1 MGQIFHEIQGTV
13 ESIMEGF
20 NGTVLAYGQT
30 SSGKTHT
37 MEGPS
42 LWDTKAQG
50 VIPRTIDKIFGLI
63 QDADESN
70 SFTVAVS
77 YYEVY
82 NEKIRDLLNPSQD
95 DLKMREYPNK
105 ADGWFIQD
113 VTEAFCADRDSVI
126 RLIETGKT
134 FRATAATL
142 MNADSSR
149 SHSIMSILV
158 SQKNEVTGRNRKGR
172 LFLVDLA
179 GSEKISKTGATGQTK
194 KEAIGINI
202 SLTTLG
208 MVINALC
215 DGSSHIPYRDSKL
228 TLILKNSLGGN
239 SKTTLIICCAS
250 EARHTLETISTLR
263 FGERAKRIKNNA
275 RVNEELGVAELK
287 KLLQI
292 AQKEI
297 ADLKKTL
304 TLGKAP
310 GGVVASIAITNDAG
324 EAGAGSP
331 KGEADDIAVS
341 LRYYFIIYS
350 SII

>member
-1 MGQIFHEIQGTV
+1 
-13 ESIMEGF
+13 
-20 NGTVLAYGQT
+20 
-30 SSGKTHT
+30 

-42 LWDTKAQG
+42 LWDTQAQG
-50 VIPRTIDKIFGLI
+50 VIPRTIDKIFALI

-113 VTEAFCADRDSVI
+113 ITEAFCADRDSVI

-149 SHSIMSILV
+149 SHSILSILI

-287 KLLQI
+287 KMLQI
-292 AQKEI
+292 AQREI
-297 ADLKKTL
+297 AELKASLASTSS
-304 TLGKAP
+304 LGAPSSGGVATPLAVSYDSEDARSKAP
-310 GGVVASIAITNDAG
+310 KDEGT
-324 EAGAGSP
+324 E
-331 KGEADDIAVS
+331 EIAVT
-341 LRYYFIIYS
+341 LRYRLVVSFQS
-350 SII
+350 

>member
-1 MGQIFHEIQGTV
+1 MACAVPLQIFTEIEGIV
-13 ESIMEGF
+13 GSIMEGF

-42 LWDTKAQG
+42 LWDTAAQG
-50 VIPRTIDKIFGLI
+50 VIPRAVDKLFALI
-63 QDADESN
+63 NEADVDT
-70 SFTVAVS
+70 SFSVAVS

-82 NEKIRDLLNPSQD
+82 NEKIRDLLNPQQD

-105 ADGWFIQD
+105 AEGWFIQD
-113 VTEAFCADRDSVI
+113 ITEMFCTDRDSVI

-149 SHSIMSILV
+149 SHSILSVLIT
-158 SQKNEVTGRNRKGR
+158 QKNDKSGRNKKGR

-194 KEAIGINI
+194 KEAIGINV

-250 EARHTLETISTLR
+250 ESRHTTETISTLR

-287 KLLQI
+287 RLLQI

-297 ADLKKTL
+297 SDLKSSL
-304 TLGKAP
+304 QRE
-310 GGVVASIAITNDAG
+310 GGPPPSAG
-324 EAGAGSP
+324 GLKSVGSFSDRLGAGID
-331 KGEADDIAVS
+331 ADIA
-341 LRYYFIIYS
+341 
-350 SII
+350 

>member
-1 MGQIFHEIQGTV
+1 
-13 ESIMEGF
+13 
-20 NGTVLAYGQT
+20 
-30 SSGKTHT
+30 

-42 LWDTKAQG
+42 LWDVRTQG
-50 VIPRTIDKIFGLI
+50 VIPRAIDCLFQAID
-63 QDADESN
+63 DADEDTTFS
-70 SFTVAVS
+70 VAVS

-82 NEKIRDLLNPSQD
+82 NEKVRDLLNPQSD

-105 ADGWFIQD
+105 SEGWFIQD
-113 VTEAFCADRDSVI
+113 VTETFCTERDSVI
-126 RLIETGKT
+126 RLLETGKSY
-134 FRATAATL
+134 RATASTL

-149 SHSIMSILV
+149 SHSILSILV
-158 SQKNEVTGRNRKGR
+158 GQKNDKSGRNLKGR

-194 KEAIGINI
+194 KEAIGINV

-250 EARHTLETISTLR
+250 ESRHMMETVSTLR

-287 KLLQI
+287 RLLQI

-297 ADLKKTL
+297 FDLKRHN
-304 TLGKAP
+304 P
-310 GGVVASIAITNDAG
+310 GIECAN
-324 EAGAGSP
+324 GSP
-331 KGEADDIAVS
+331 GNVDCSGSYYLNQAV
-341 LRYYFIIYS
+341 YVIF
-350 SII
+350 